1 MVAALT
7 HTPLPDVWNMTL
19 GQITRYA
26 KILPKLLQIANPFAG
41 GDPDADRPGGD
52 LPAHMAGEEV
62 VTDPDAIRAILG
74 TYKIVPEGAD
84 PRLARIAEAK
94 AARRAAEETLSAADR

>member
-41 GDPDADRPGGD
+41 GGDEDARPS
-52 LPAHMAGEEV
+52 PTSASGEEV
-62 VTDPDAIRAILG
+62 VTDPDQIRAVLG
-74 TYKIVPEGAD
+74 TFN
-84 PRLARIAEAK
+84 IASK
-94 AARRAAEETLSAADR
+94 AS

>member
-41 GDPDADRPGGD
+41 GEGEGAGDGESRPR
-52 LPAHMAGEEV
+52 PTSASGEDV

-84 PRLARIAEAK
+84 PRSKAAADRIAEA
-94 AARRAAEETLSAADR
+94 RAAMKAKDN

>member
-41 GDPDADRPGGD
+41 GETPDGDSARLPSHVGGED
-52 LPAHMAGEEV
+52 V
-62 VTDPDAIRAILG
+62 VTDPDAIRAVLG
-74 TYKIVPEGAD
+74 TYNIVPEGSLD
-84 PRLARIAEAK
+84 PRVKSAVDRIAAAK
-94 AARRAAEETLSAADR
+94 AAMKAKDN